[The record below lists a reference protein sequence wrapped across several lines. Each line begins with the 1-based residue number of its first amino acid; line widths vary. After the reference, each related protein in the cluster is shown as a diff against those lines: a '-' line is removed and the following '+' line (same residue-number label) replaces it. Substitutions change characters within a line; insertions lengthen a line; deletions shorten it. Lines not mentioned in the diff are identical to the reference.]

1 MAPCDTAQRKIGVLT
16 LKNGLLLEDGELI
29 YYEDDVPKH
38 AGVVKI
44 GKDIYYIS
52 SKGKAVKGQ
61 YIVHGE
67 MTNGIL
73 KHGTY
78 TFGEDGKLV
87 KGSYI
92 APIKKKNKPRARAT
106 KRESLRKKWKKTKNK
121 PVIFGALAL
130 TVMLLAAIW
139 LVDSGR
145 INVLLRSK
153 PKPPTTSQV
162 SNAVAKL
169 PEFTEDVLL
178 CTKAAKQEFDGKLS
192 LAAAAESGTPYKPFC
207 FQYSLV
213 GCSGDLFIGEK
224 EDLSDA
230 QQYDLPER
238 QTQITIDNLKTDT
251 TYYYMVIVE
260 DQEFTGSFH
269 TAPANRFVNIP
280 GLRNTRDIGGYET
293 LDGKKIKQGMLI
305 RGVEI
310 DGLQNAAYFIPARE
324 LENVQKTFGFV
335 FEMDFRSSEIYIG
348 DYTSRLGVDHR
359 FYGGPMYGEIF
370 SKASHWSLKE
380 IFSDL
385 ADPDKYPMYM
395 HCTWGQDRTGT
406 IIYLLQGLLNV
417 SEQDM
422 RREYTL
428 SGYVEPKLID
438 GAKIDVVTSG
448 LQPYAG
454 NTIQEKIVTFLKTEI
469 GVTQAEIDSIRAILL
484 EE

>member
-73 KHGTY
+73 KRGTY

-145 INVLLRSK
+145 INVLHRPRPS
-153 PKPPTTSQV
+153 TSQASGTKV
-162 SNAVAKL
+162 KL

-178 CTKAAKQEFDGKLS
+178 CTKAAKQEYDGKLS
-192 LAAAAESGTPYKPFC
+192 LTAATESGTPYRPLY

-213 GCSGDLFIGEK
+213 KCSGDLFVGEK

-230 QQYDLPER
+230 RQYDLPEK
-238 QTQITIDNLKTDT
+238 QTYVTIDNLKTDT
-251 TYYYMVIVE
+251 TYYYMVTTE
-260 DQEFTGSFH
+260 DQEFIGSFH
-269 TAPANRFVNIP
+269 TAPSTRFVYIP
-280 GLRNTRDIGGYET
+280 GLLNTRDIGGYET

-305 RGVEI
+305 RGVEL
-310 DGLQNAAYFIPARE
+310 DGLVNASYFVPANE
-324 LENVQKTFGFV
+324 LENVQKTFEFSYD
-335 FEMDFRSSEIYIG
+335 MDLRSSEIYNG
-348 DYTSRLGVDHR
+348 TYPSRLGIAHK
-359 FYGGPMYGEIF
+359 FYDAPMYGEIF
-370 SKASHWSLKE
+370 NKTRHAALKQ

-385 ADPDKYPMYM
+385 ADPNKYPMYL

-406 IIYLLQGLLNV
+406 IVYLLQGLLNV

-422 RREYTL
+422 KREYTL

-438 GAKIDVVTSG
+438 GAKIEVLAAG
-448 LQPYAG
+448 LQSYEG
-454 NTIQEKIVTFLKTEI
+454 NTLQEKIVTFLKTEV
-469 GVTQAEIDSIRAILL
+469 GVTQAEIDSIRSILL